1 MSARLVAVL
10 TAVSFG
16 FFAGC
21 GGGTD
26 TITSQPA
33 AVNPTSGNWVF
44 IPANPLAGGS
54 VSLPPFLSGSL
65 MASAGQ
71 MSADF
76 LVSPVFEACPLTT
89 SIDVALTGTVKGS
102 QMTLTS
108 APWNSGVFTVTGVVG
123 SDGNSFS
130 GQWSVKGGCAD
141 GASGELA
148 ANYVPAV
155 TGTWTGVLG
164 TAPGQASGVLTGST
178 VTLQLVQAAEPT
190 QFSFPLSG
198 TITVS
203 GSTCGFSSGT
213 LMQLPGG
220 DPLAPS
226 SVTGYTWTAEAQMSD
241 GKSVV
246 VAVGVLS
253 SSSTGSWLMEMGVAG
268 GSCDGAS
275 GLATLTRQ

>member
-16 FFAGC
+16 FCAGC
-21 GGGTD
+21 GSGTD
-26 TITSQPA
+26 ITTSQPA

-71 MSADF
+71 LSADF
-76 LVSPVFEACPLTT
+76 LVSPFSQSCSLSTNF
-89 SIDVALTGTVKGS
+89 DVTLTGTVKGS

-108 APWNSGVFTVTGVVG
+108 APWNSGVFTVTGVVA

-148 ANYVPAV
+148 ANYVPEV
-155 TGTWTGVLG
+155 TGTWSGVLG
-164 TAPGQASGVLTGST
+164 TTPGQSSSVLTGST
-178 VTLQLVQAAEPT
+178 ATLQLVQAAQPT

-198 TITVS
+198 TLTLS

-226 SVTGYTWTAEAQMSD
+226 SITGYTWTAEAQMND

-246 VAVGVLS
+246 IAVGVLG